1 VGAPA
6 PRFSTSRDGTRIA
19 YDVSGAGPA
28 VILLHGLDHS
38 RQIWHER
45 GYVERVADEF
55 TVIAVDLRGH
65 GDSDKPIEPESYRID
80 LLQDDILCVADAI
93 GASTFSLWGYSYG
106 GVVGSHVPANSDRV
120 TSAVMMGIA
129 WGTPGSN
136 YYRRHVEHARNKWAP
151 AIDAYRAGT
160 LDLAAMTDT
169 DRARWQNQDIP
180 LTIAR
185 ACALLEWPPVHPADV
200 RCPVLWLVGTANDVA
215 MLAVKQYE
223 AVLSESQVTLHL
235 VPGFNHWDELIRV
248 DDVVGPMR
256 EFTARRTRATAT

>member
-6 PRFSTSRDGTRIA
+6 PRFSTSHDGTRIA

-28 VILLHGLDHS
+28 IILLHGLDHT
-38 RQIWHER
+38 RQIWHEQ
-45 GYVERVADEF
+45 GHVERLAHEF
-55 TVIAVDLRGH
+55 TVVAVDIRGH
-65 GDSDKPIEPESYRID
+65 GDSDKPTRPESYRID

-106 GVVGSHVPANSDRV
+106 GVLGSHIPVNSDRV

-136 YYRRHVEHARNKWAP
+136 YYRHHVEHARNKWAP
-151 AIDAYRAGT
+151 AIEAHRAGL
-160 LDLAAMTDT
+160 LDVSAMPDN
-169 DRARWQNQDIP
+169 DRVRWQNQDIP

-185 ACALLEWPPVHPADV
+185 AVAFLDWPPVYPADV

-215 MLAVKQYE
+215 MLAVKQHE
-223 AVLSESQVTLHL
+223 AVLPDTQVTLLL
-235 VPGFNHWDELIRV
+235 VPGLTHWDELIRV
-248 DDVVGPMR
+248 DDVIGPMR
-256 EFTARRTRATAT
+256 EFTARWMRATST